1 MTRINTNIG
10 TTRGLRNLN
19 KANSQL
25 DKSLQRLS
33 TGSQINSGAD
43 NPSGLIAGEKLK
55 LQVTT
60 IEQSIKNSNRASN
73 VLATAD
79 GALGEISGLLN
90 QVRGLV
96 QEGLNEGALSNAEI
110 EANQLQ
116 IDAALSAINRISA
129 NTSFAGDKL
138 IDGSK
143 AFNTTVTSADAA
155 KLSDFK
161 VNEALIG
168 SNTSVSIDATVT
180 SAAEKAQIRYDG
192 GALTAQATLEVGGA
206 GGNEVLFLGDSASV
220 SDIQTA
226 INGVTES
233 TGVTARTLAGV
244 TITEAADA
252 STLTV
257 DSTNALSDVTFTRA
271 TGGTDAT
278 LGGTVDVVFADP
290 GANNATLGVVV
301 TTSGGDSTVT
311 VNLATD
317 GAGAITSTAADVEA
331 LINADGSAS
340 ALVSATSEGAGSGVV
355 EAVASGDLTG
365 GLDSGTI
372 SFNDLRDSSALGN
385 ISVVF
390 ADPGANNATLGIVAT
405 ANGDDTTI
413 TVNLATDGTGAITST
428 LDDIATAIGAE
439 TTEVLADGTTTVA
452 DALEANA
459 TGGAS
464 NPVTAVASTA
474 LSTANGTSLVLE
486 SSDFGTNKFV
496 DVNVLGGTFAT
507 TEIDGTTE
515 ARRDTG
521 VDIGVVINGQNA
533 STDGLSATIRTNGLD
548 ATINFEVA
556 SNTVA
561 ETASVSVTGGGS
573 LFQIGQEVSSSG
585 QLSVGI
591 EAVNTA
597 RLGGITGKLFE
608 LGSTG
613 GKSLLDIGA
622 GVSGGDLVAIVDEA
636 LDRVSTIR
644 GRLGAIQK
652 NVIETNIASLGVA
665 LENISEAR
673 SQIVDT
679 DFAVE
684 TANLTK
690 SQILSQAGISVLSI
704 ANQRP
709 QQVLSLLG

>member
-452 DALEANA
+452 AALEATA